1 MFSSKQKYHQTLIK
15 FDTIIGSSTTIEG
28 NLHLS
33 GNIRVDGKLIGN
45 IHSING
51 HDVTVAIGEKG
62 LIKGDI
68 QCDYLVASGTIIGNV
83 QVTNKVEILDQAR
96 IEGDVS
102 YSLLSMDPGATVQG
116 HFSCKLNQAEFDSKS
131 LAQATIQQA
140 QERTDI

>member
-1 MFSSKQKYHQTLIK
+1 MHFC
-15 FDTIIGSSTTIEG
+15 
-28 NLHLS
+28 
-33 GNIRVDGKLIGN
+33 IGN

-51 HDVTVAIGEKG
+51 HDVTVAIGEKW

-116 HFSCKLNQAEFDSKS
+116 HFSCLYSVLHFLKQENPFQSI
-131 LAQATIQQA
+131 AQSNFEKILP
-140 QERTDI
+140 